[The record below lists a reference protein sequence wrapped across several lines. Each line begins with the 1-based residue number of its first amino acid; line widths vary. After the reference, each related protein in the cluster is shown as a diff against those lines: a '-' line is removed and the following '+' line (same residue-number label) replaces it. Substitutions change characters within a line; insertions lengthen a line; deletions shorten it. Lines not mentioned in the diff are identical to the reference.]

1 MGSPP
6 YALLGLWLDANIGD
20 VEIATGLAA
29 MAIKPTAEFRNFEAL
44 DIRAGRIVQVDD
56 AQTRKPTYRLTID
69 FGPEVGTKISCGAY
83 RNYAKDA
90 LLGKTVVCVVNLGI
104 KKMGPEISE
113 VLVLGI
119 ANAAGETVYLTTGQ
133 TVPLGGAVF

>member
-1 MGSPP
+1 M
-6 YALLGLWLDANIGD
+6 
-20 VEIATGLAA
+20 TT
-29 MAIKPTAEFRNFEAL
+29 KPTTEFRNFEAL

-69 FGPEVGTKISCGAY
+69 LGREIGTKVSCGAY
-83 RNYAKDA
+83 RNYAKEA
-90 LLGKTVVCVVNLGI
+90 LVGKTVVCVVNFGI

-119 ANAAGETVYLTTGQ
+119 ANAAGETVYLTTERS
-133 TVPLGGAVF
+133 VPLGGAVF

>member
-1 MGSPP
+1 M
-6 YALLGLWLDANIGD
+6 AL
-20 VEIATGLAA
+20 
-29 MAIKPTAEFRNFEAL
+29 KPTADFRNFEAL

-83 RNYAKDA
+83 RNYPKDA
-90 LLGKTVVCVVNLGI
+90 LIGKTVVCVVNFGA

-113 VLVLGI
+113 VLVLGV
-119 ANAAGETVYLTTGQ
+119 ANASGETVYLTPEQ
-133 TVPLGGAVF
+133 NVPLGGVVF